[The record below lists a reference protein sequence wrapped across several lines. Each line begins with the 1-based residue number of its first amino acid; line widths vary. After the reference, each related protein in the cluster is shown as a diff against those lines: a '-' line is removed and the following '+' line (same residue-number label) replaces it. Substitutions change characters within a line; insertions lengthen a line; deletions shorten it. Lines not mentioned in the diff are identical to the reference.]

1 MPLLGSWQR
10 HGGFLCVWP
19 VPFIAMVKMA
29 TKDEGAADAWESG
42 WKRFSSTAAAE
53 VSDDGPWGGDELG
66 VQEVEEDPEDGGG
79 PRGGRGLGIQ
89 RSGNGS
95 CRPAFGW
102 LVLAGTTD
110 ESGLN
115 QATFGINS
123 YKANEDGINGGS
135 QR

>member
-1 MPLLGSWQR
+1 MAAAGFLSALGSPLWPLLA
-10 HGGFLCVWP
+10 GGRERRLGFGRGV
-19 VPFIAMVKMA
+19 
-29 TKDEGAADAWESG
+29 GAADAWESG

-53 VSDDGPWGGDELG
+53 VSDDGPWDGDELG

-115 QATFGINS
+115 QGDVWHQLI
-123 YKANEDGINGGS
+123 
-135 QR
+135 

>member
-1 MPLLGSWQR
+1 MAVAALG
-10 HGGFLCVWP
+10 
-19 VPFIAMVKMA
+19 
-29 TKDEGAADAWESG
+29 TTDAWESG
-42 WKRFSSTAAAE
+42 WKRFSSTTAAE
-53 VSDDGPWGGDELG
+53 VSNNGPGGGDELG
-66 VQEVEEDPEDGGG
+66 VQEGEEDPEDGGG

-123 YKANEDGINGGS
+123 YEANEDGINGGS